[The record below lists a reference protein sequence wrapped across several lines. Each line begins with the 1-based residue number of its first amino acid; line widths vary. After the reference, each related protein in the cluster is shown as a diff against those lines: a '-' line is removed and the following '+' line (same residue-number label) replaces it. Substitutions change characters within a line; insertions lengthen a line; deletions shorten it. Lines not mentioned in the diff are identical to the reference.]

1 MEIENARVETS
12 TESRQNSS
20 KIDEAISKVHY
31 PRDCNDKILSF
42 VLQQEPNLCLEM
54 TSIEIHI
61 RVRIPTTHTPDN
73 GLAHKLFRNM
83 SIEINSQLIT
93 SSKCR

>member
-1 MEIENARVETS
+1 MELENARIETN
-12 TESRQNSS
+12 TQTKKDDS
-20 KIDEAISKVHY
+20 KIDEAICKIHY
-31 PRDCNDKILSF
+31 ARDNNDKILSF

-54 TSIEIHI
+54 NSIEIHLRI
-61 RVRIPTTHTPDN
+61 RVPMTHVPEN

-93 SSKCR
+93 SNKCR